1 MKQALTKSVLTFA
14 LVAFGLALLAPAAEA
29 AGEDV
34 TFKNMSADTQYVL
47 AVFGDGGQ
55 CSDMSNKEQ
64 LTLEPGE
71 EAVLESGTATV
82 CWCSSTFGKIG
93 DCHDSW
99 RKTKAGKVQKIR
111 S

>member
-1 MKQALTKSVLTFA
+1 MKQALTKSVLSLA
-14 LVAFGLALLAPAAEA
+14 LAAFCIALLAPAAEA
-29 AGEDV
+29 AGENV
-34 TFKNMSADTQYVL
+34 TFKNMSAETQHVL

-55 CSDMSNKEQ
+55 CSAMSNKEQ

-71 EAVLESGTATV
+71 ETVLESGTSMV

-93 DCHDSW
+93 DCRDSW
-99 RKTKAGKVQKIR
+99 TKTKAGKVQKIR